1 LFYERRS
8 TTDNLFIFR
17 SILEKNY
24 ELHLDLH
31 LLLTD
36 CKQVYDSIHI
46 THLYETLKEFGIPKK
61 LVNLIKMTLQD
72 SKGQVKIYGQMTE
85 VFGPETGLR

>member
-1 LFYERRS
+1 MLR
-8 TTDNLFIFR
+8 N
-17 SILEKNY
+17 ILGKNY

-36 CKQVYDSIHI
+36 FKLAYDSINI
-46 THLYETLKEFGIPKK
+46 TYLYETLKDFGIQKK

-72 SKGQVKIYGQMTE
+72 PKGNVKI
-85 VFGPETGLR
+85 